1 MRTEFDF
8 INNNYKNQR
17 TWMGNV
23 MYTITK
29 FFANIL
35 IKYRWLYY
43 VLNYTWGLGMTIV
56 GWLVYWFTRIFLC
69 LYIDEHGKF
78 GHCHYLMIG
87 DNWGGLSLGT
97 NLFIASRMGDECTYH
112 TKCHETGHT
121 FQNAI
126 WGPFA
131 IFLIY
136 IPSVIRYWYQTIR
149 SKHNKSNVKYDCF
162 WAEESATDIGTKFIL
177 KGYWH

>member
-8 INNNYKNQR
+8 TNNNYKKER
-17 TWMGNV
+17 TWIGNV
-23 MYTITK
+23 MYSITR

-35 IKYRWLYY
+35 IKHMWLYY
-43 VLNYTWGLGMTIV
+43 ILNYTWGLITTLF
-56 GWLVYWFTRIFLC
+56 GWLVYLFIKVFLKNKIC
-69 LYIDEHGKF
+69 DEGKF
-78 GHCHYLMIG
+78 GVCRYLMLG
-87 DNWGGLSLGT
+87 LNWGGLEIGVNFLISAG
-97 NLFIASRMGDECTYH
+97 MGDEWTYH

-149 SKHNKSNVKYDCF
+149 SKHGKPNVEYDCF
-162 WAEESATDIGTKFIL
+162 WAEESATDIGTQFIL
-177 KGYWH
+177 EGYWH